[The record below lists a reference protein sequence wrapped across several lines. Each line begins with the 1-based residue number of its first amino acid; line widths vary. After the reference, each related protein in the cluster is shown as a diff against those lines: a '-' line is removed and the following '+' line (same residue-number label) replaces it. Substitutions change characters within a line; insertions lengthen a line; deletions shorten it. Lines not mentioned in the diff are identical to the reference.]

1 MTSPGSQ
8 ATIVLAT
15 LNAKYIHAA
24 FGLRYLLANM
34 GELRAQTALREF
46 DINQRP
52 LDIAESILALNPAI
66 VGLGVYI
73 WNVAPTTE
81 LIGILKSSR
90 PELTIVIGGPE
101 VSFECDR
108 QEIVRM
114 ADYVITGEADL
125 AFGQLCA

>member
-1 MTSPGSQ
+1 MMSPS
-8 ATIVLAT
+8 ASSAPDRLASPIVLAT
-15 LNAKYIHAA
+15 LNARYIHAA

-34 GELRAQTALREF
+34 GELRGQTVLREF

-52 LDIAESILALNPAI
+52 IDIAESILALNPTI

-81 LIGILKSSR
+81 LIGILKSAR

-101 VSFECDR
+101 VSF
-108 QEIVRM
+108 
-114 ADYVITGEADL
+114 
-125 AFGQLCA
+125 